1 MILEKLKRMEDFTH
15 QEQAVA
21 RYILDHV
28 EEIQQMSTE
37 ELARVSY
44 TSKATVVRLC
54 TSDDLLPTFPVS
66 FPD

>member
-1 MILEKLKRMEDFTH
+1 MILEKLKRMEGFTH

-44 TSKATVVRLC
+44 TSKATVVRPVSYTHL
-54 TSDDLLPTFPVS
+54 TLPTNREG
-66 FPD
+66 

>member
-37 ELARVSY
+37 ELARVPK
-44 TSKATVVRLC
+44 TSKATVVRW
-54 TSDDLLPTFPVS
+54 SKS
-66 FPD
+66 WRWRAIRS